1 METVFATA
9 QPPARPRIP
18 AWIRTRPA
26 GGERYLQLR
35 TARQGFKLH
44 TVCEEARCPNIGECW
59 SHGTATF
66 MLMGDTC
73 TRRCNF
79 CSVNKG
85 QPGPLDPQEPAGV
98 AEVIAAM
105 QLDYAVLT
113 SVNRDDLPDQG
124 ANHIATTIEA
134 IQVRLPACSI
144 EMLIPDFRGVADC
157 VQRVVTTSLRVLAH
171 NLETVPRLY
180 RQVRPGAVYERSLR
194 VLAMAK
200 EFRPDIITKSGLML
214 GLGETREELLQ
225 VFSDLRQHGCDI
237 LTLGQYLQP
246 SPDQLPVQAFITPQE
261 FAELRNAALPLGFR
275 HVESGPIVR
284 TSYHAWQH
292 VEPRAEIIH
301 ERVNPPNPNWRASL
315 PASRADGLAGASPSK
330 SVNHSG

>member
-1 METVFATA
+1 MSTA
-9 QPPARPRIP
+9 CLPPVTRPRIP

-26 GGERYLQLR
+26 SGERYLQLSA
-35 TARQGFKLH
+35 ARQGFKLH
-44 TVCEEARCPNIGECW
+44 TVCEEAKCPNMGECW

-85 QPGPLDPQEPAGV
+85 QPGQLDANEPASV
-98 AEVIAAM
+98 AEVVAAM

-124 ANHIATTIEA
+124 AGHIAATIEA
-134 IQVRLPACSI
+134 IHHRLPACRI

-157 VQRVVTTSLRVLAH
+157 VRRVVETPLRVLAH
-171 NLETVPRLY
+171 NVETVPRLY
-180 RQVRPGAVYERSLR
+180 RQVRPGAVYDRSLR
-194 VLAMAK
+194 VLEMAK
-200 EFRPDIITKSGLML
+200 EFRPGILTKSGLML

-225 VFSDLRQHGCDI
+225 VFSDLRRHGCDI

-246 SPDQLPVQAFITPQE
+246 SPEQLPVQAFITPQE

-275 HVESGPIVR
+275 HVESGPVVR

-292 VEPRAEIIH
+292 VEPVEH
-301 ERVNPPNPNWRASL
+301 
-315 PASRADGLAGASPSK
+315 
-330 SVNHSG
+330 